1 MYSIVPRQPK
11 IRTLRALLLALC
23 ISGTLVACGDSLDGA
38 GDTITTGTSGGNG
51 SIGGNGTASSSSG
64 GPQTSYTIGGNVMG
78 LSGTGL
84 VLANNA
90 GNNLT
95 ISGNGGFTFAGRS
108 ANGARYAVTVVSQPV
123 NPQQVCTVSDGVG
136 TVGTVNVASV
146 IVSCT
151 TNFYTVGGSVTG
163 LVGSGL
169 VVQTNA
175 SNNMSI
181 ASSGNYV
188 FSTLA
193 SGSNYTITVMTQPSG
208 PTQTCVVTNGTGII
222 TTANVT
228 NVAITCTIDNYTISG
243 TVSGLSGAGLVVQTN
258 GANNL
263 PIPSNGDYTF
273 ATLPNGTAYTVTVLT
288 QPTNPTQVCTVTN
301 GTGTING
308 ARFTNV
314 IINCV
319 TQYTISAHVT
329 GLAGT
334 GLVLYDN
341 GGNPLAVTT
350 SGTYPFTTTIAAG
363 GAYAVTVHA
372 QPTGPA
378 QVCTPTAGAGTAT
391 ANVTVAIACVTQFTI
406 SADVSGLTGTGL
418 VLYDN
423 GGDALTITGNG
434 TSPFATKVASGSA
447 YAVTVHTQ
455 PTAPAQ
461 FCTVTAGTGTATA
474 AVTVQVGCKNVGKF
488 VFVTNAYDGPNGS
501 IIPLAIDPLTGS
513 ISAITGPLAAT
524 DAQPLGIALDPTGS
538 YAYVPDNGSANVDTY
553 NIAANGAL
561 SYNSSASAGAG
572 SNPLSVAVD
581 TTGGY
586 VYAGSDVTAGTGTV
600 GGYTSALGVLTPV
613 AAPYTDGDDPKG
625 LVVDPANSLLFAA
638 NIYDSTVACYPI
650 GAGGTLGAITT
661 DTFQTG
667 NPATNGPYA
676 LAIFPGGGYLY
687 VTDSIADTV
696 TAYSYSGCG
705 TLTQIGVPIAVGT
718 APESVAVDSSGKY
731 LYVANS
737 GDATVSGFTINA
749 STGALTSTGAATA
762 TGATASADPTAV
774 AIEPSSQYVYVAN
787 GDSGSI
793 TVFKIGA
800 GGVLTI
806 VGAPSSIVTSTGG
819 PSGIAIE

>member
-263 PIPSNGDYTF
+263 PVAGSGTYTF
-273 ATLPNGTAYTVTVLT
+273 ATLPSGSPYAVTVGTQPAAQLCRVSNGSGTVTSANVT
-288 QPTNPTQVCTVTN
+288 TVTIYCTD
-301 GTGTING
+301 TGKFVYLSNP
-308 ARFTNV
+308 
-314 IINCV
+314 
-319 TQYTISAHVT
+319 
-329 GLAGT
+329 
-334 GLVLYDN
+334 YDN
-341 GGNPLAVTT
+341 GGNGSIA
-350 SGTYPFTTTIAAG
+350 GFTINPATGALTPVAG
-363 GAYAVTVHA
+363 SPYVPPESQPYAV
-372 QPTGPA
+372 
-378 QVCTPTAGAGTAT
+378 
-391 ANVTVAIACVTQFTI
+391 
-406 SADVSGLTGTGL
+406 
-418 VLYDN
+418 
-423 GGDALTITGNG
+423 
-434 TSPFATKVASGSA
+434 
-447 YAVTVHTQ
+447 
-455 PTAPAQ
+455 
-461 FCTVTAGTGTATA
+461 
-474 AVTVQVGCKNVGKF
+474 
-488 VFVTNAYDGPNGS
+488 
-501 IIPLAIDPLTGS
+501 
-513 ISAITGPLAAT
+513 
-524 DAQPLGIALDPTGS
+524 ALDPGGQFLYVANGNSTRVSTEGVGAGGVLTLDVSTAVSGS
-538 YAYVPDNGSANVDTY
+538 PTNDSYSLAVDPAGGHLYVGSADN
-553 NIAANGAL
+553 AL
-561 SYNSSASAGAG
+561 NEGTLEA
-572 SNPLSVAVD
+572 
-581 TTGGY
+581 
-586 VYAGSDVTAGTGTV
+586 YAIND
-600 GGYTSALGVLTPV
+600 GVLTPV
-613 AAPYTDGDDPKG
+613 TGAIASSTYVSGNIPYSV
-625 LVVDPANSLLFAA
+625 VVDPTNALVYDANF
-638 NIYDSTVACYPI
+638 YDSTLAGYAI
-650 GAGGTLGAITT
+650 GAGGTLGAVGGSPFV
-661 DTFQTG
+661 FQG
-667 NPATNGPYA
+667 GFNVNRPYGIA
-676 LAIFPGGGYLY
+676 LYPGGGRFY
-687 VTDSIADTV
+687 VTDGMANTV
-696 TAYSYSGCG
+696 TEYTYAANGMITQGPIYAVGAAPEGVAIDPTGSFLYVSNSGAGTVSAFTINADG
-705 TLTQIGVPIAVGT
+705 TLTAVTGSPFTSTTTNVPSAIAPT
-718 APESVAVDSSGKY
+718 AVQVDPSGQY
-731 LYVANS
+731 LYVAN
-737 GDATVSGFTINA
+737 GDDGTVTIFKINLT
-749 STGALTSTGAATA
+749 SGALTMVGGKVST
-762 TGATASADPTAV
+762 V
-774 AIEPSSQYVYVAN
+774 I
-787 GDSGSI
+787 SG
-793 TVFKIGA
+793 
-800 GGVLTI
+800 GG
-806 VGAPSSIVTSTGG
+806 PSSIT
-819 PSGIAIE
+819 IE